1 MMRFRLAIA
10 AALAATA
17 IGCHRPTLG
26 PPSADFKAANA
37 KYVAMLDADGPVD
50 VFTDPGISEVQALLA
65 RVPADSVDIEA
76 AHRLQKT
83 ITDGQ
88 AEASKVAEAR
98 KEAQAAAA
106 KPLDVA
112 VPTGGGS
119 GPIEPPSQPSA
130 AAPSPAVANGPT
142 PGMSAADFRAKYGAC
157 FMKDSAFT
165 DDKGNHGDAYALAPS
180 CQAKYPGLAN
190 ELVLLAGDKVLSMVP
205 KSAMTS
211 QQQVTLTQTQ
221 NKPAPK
227 QVAQAA
233 APAQPAAPVPPQ
245 NPNTIDQKVAAPASK
260 LPVESN
266 LNSDLDARTKLPG
279 QP

>member
-1 MMRFRLAIA
+1 MMRFRLALA

-50 VFTDPGISEVQALLA
+50 VFTDPDISEVQALLA
-65 RVPADSVDIEA
+65 KVPADSVDIEA
-76 AHRLQKT
+76 ARRLQKT
-83 ITDGQ
+83 IADGQ

-98 KEAQAAAA
+98 EAAQAAAA
-106 KPLDVA
+106 KPLDVV
-112 VPTGGGS
+112 VPTGGGTAT
-119 GPIEPPSQPSA
+119 IEPSSEASA
-130 AAPSPAVANGPT
+130 AAPSAAVPNGPT

-157 FMKDSAFT
+157 FLKNSAFT
-165 DDKGNHGDAYALAPS
+165 DDKGNHGEAFALAPS

-190 ELVLLAGDKVLSMVP
+190 DLVLLSGDKVLSMVP

-233 APAQPAAPVPPQ
+233 APQPAAPPPPQ

-260 LPVESN
+260 LQVAPN